1 MEVGSPA
8 NNHYLSIAWIAQVSR
23 QLPLSGPV
31 PTHVEEDLDDDKYY
45 NHSETEGVKKSREES
60 RIKHNIVKYCVINEA
75 KYIYIKKKAG
85 DLLTC
90 TSTAPF
96 VLDH

>member
-1 MEVGSPA
+1 MEVGSSA

-45 NHSETEGVKKSREES
+45 NHSVGGG
-60 RIKHNIVKYCVINEA
+60 
-75 KYIYIKKKAG
+75 AG
-85 DLLTC
+85 EM
-90 TSTAPF
+90 SQRRAE
-96 VLDH
+96 

>member
-45 NHSETEGVKKSREES
+45 NHSAGGSGGDESEKS
-60 RIKHNIVKYCVINEA
+60 RIKHNIVKYCVIN
-75 KYIYIKKKAG
+75 
-85 DLLTC
+85 
-90 TSTAPF
+90 
-96 VLDH
+96 

>member
-45 NHSETEGVKKSREES
+45 NNSVGGGGDESKES
-60 RIKHNIVKYCVINEA
+60 RRKHNIVKY
-75 KYIYIKKKAG
+75 YI
-85 DLLTC
+85 
-90 TSTAPF
+90 
-96 VLDH
+96 

>member
-31 PTHVEEDLDDDKYY
+31 PTHVEEDLDDDKYD
-45 NHSETEGVKKSREES
+45 NHSVGGGDESEES

-75 KYIYIKKKAG
+75 KY
-85 DLLTC
+85 
-90 TSTAPF
+90 
-96 VLDH
+96 V